1 MTIRNR
7 LLAPTAVAAALALA
21 AAAGAWTLD
30 QVRIG
35 RGTAGEAH
43 DVVPHA
49 LTEAD
54 KLAQARDAVDAAE
67 RAGTR
72 RVTPSS
78 APERV
83 FGADAEAAKLER
95 LRGMEPIPSDRRPG
109 IPVDGEGA
117 AR

>member
-7 LLAPTAVAAALALA
+7 LLAPTALAAALALS

-30 QVRIG
+30 QVLIG

-54 KLAQARDAVDAAE
+54 KLARARDAVDAAE

-72 RVTPSS
+72 RVTPTSS
-78 APERV
+78 PERV

-95 LRGMEPIPSDRRPG
+95 LRGTEPVASDRRPG
-109 IPVDGEGA
+109 IPADGEGGV
-117 AR
+117 R